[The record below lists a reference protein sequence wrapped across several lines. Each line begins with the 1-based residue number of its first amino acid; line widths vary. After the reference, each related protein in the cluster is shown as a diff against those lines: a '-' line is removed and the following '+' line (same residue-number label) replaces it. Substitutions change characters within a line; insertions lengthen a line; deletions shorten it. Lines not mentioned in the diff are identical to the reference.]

1 MSGNQNIMEDYI
13 RSIIKDEIH
22 KQIISLDLTLK
33 EEDASKII
41 LSIIP
46 HLDELIANRVKQH
59 FVEMADLVKT
69 KFTNKEKS

>member
-41 LSIIP
+41 LAIMP
-46 HLDELIANRVKQH
+46 HLDQLIAKRVKQH
-59 FVEMADLVKT
+59 FVEMADLVKS
-69 KFTNKEKS
+69 KFKNKEKS